1 MRPILVLE
9 LCDTSLSSYIRHH
22 PDKVPATCTDPRS
35 IRLVLRW
42 AIEIM
47 DGLRFIHQEEL
58 VHRDLKLEN
67 VLVRND
73 NNDNNNNNNN
83 DDDDD
88 DDNHMMCMR

>member
-9 LCDTSLSSYIRHH
+9 LCDTSLSSHILRH
-22 PDKVPATCTDPRS
+22 PDKVPATCTDPRNK
-35 IRLVLRW
+35 RLVLRW